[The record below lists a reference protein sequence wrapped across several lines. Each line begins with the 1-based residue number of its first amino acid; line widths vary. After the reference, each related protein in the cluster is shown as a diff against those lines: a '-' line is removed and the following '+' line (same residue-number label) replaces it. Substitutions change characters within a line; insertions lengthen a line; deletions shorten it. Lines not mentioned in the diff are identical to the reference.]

1 MYRVLVSGCLGGRP
15 LRYDGSGVQVDSDV
29 WDRWS
34 AEGRLV
40 PFCPEVAVGF
50 PVPRPPAEIVGGTAE
65 DVMRAR
71 ARVIEDTG
79 TDQTERF
86 QEAARAAVRRAKEAG
101 VSIAVLVD
109 GSPSCGST
117 HVYDGSFRG
126 RLVPGEGVVTQALR
140 GAGIRV
146 FGEHELTAAAAHLA
160 LLDAG

>member
-1 MYRVLVSGCLGGRP
+1 MH
-15 LRYDGSGVQVDSDV
+15 
-29 WDRWS
+29 
-34 AEGRLV
+34 
-40 PFCPEVAVGF
+40 FCPEVAVGF

-65 DVMRAR
+65 DVMRGR
-71 ARVIEDTG
+71 ARVMEDTG

-86 QEAARAAVRRAKEAG
+86 QEAARVAVRRAKDAG

-117 HVYDGSFRG
+117 HVYDGSFSG